1 MTFDDLLDR
10 FYFYDCEIFAHD
22 SLFVFIS
29 YRTKER
35 FVFHNAKPNDFQEFI
50 DKNKPILVGYNNNGY
65 DKYML
70 KFSLLGYT
78 PEELKDICTLYAH
91 DWYLIDIVV
100 YQGEPYAV
108 HMENLPVSTSL
119 AYYNNGEKE
128 ALYYSR
134 DIGGRR
140 NILQIG
146 AFDFKTKKDVAVDID
161 YNELEKHH
169 DYLGVAFESLT
180 DSETGKKML
189 AARRII
195 WNDDDVMAIDYDS
208 YLYEDL
214 TIYPFVDW
222 EKFEAK

>member
-1 MTFDDLLDR
+1 MSKFLKLLCLIPLLVGCKQPIQEEQEEQLIVFGIKTDNGKGEELPSEYMEKLSAVNGFDD
-10 FYFYDCEIFAHD
+10 I
-22 SLFVFIS
+22 
-29 YRTKER
+29 RTRRWE
-35 FVFHNAKPNDFQEFI
+35 A
-50 DKNKPILVGYNNNGY
+50 
-65 DKYML
+65 
-70 KFSLLGYT
+70 T
-78 PEELKDICTLYAH
+78 PEELKGICTLYAH

-169 DYLGVAFESLT
+169 DYLGVALEFLT

-214 TIYPFVDW
+214 TIYPFADW